1 MYRVVTHNVC
11 GPFQYPLAERHIME
25 SQKPTS
31 LFANRDFRLLFMG
44 STISIL
50 GDQFTLLALPWLVL
64 KLTGDP
70 QQLGLVLAV
79 MALPAAVFMLIGG
92 AVVDRM
98 SPRKVLLNSRAC
110 NALLIFILAGLVLSN
125 SVQMWEVYVLAL
137 GIGLSTAFSY
147 PAGTAILPQ
156 LIEQDQLQKANATF
170 MGVRQ
175 FAMLAGP
182 AIAGFVITLGSS
194 GAATAQNLADA
205 RGMGLA
211 FSIDAVS
218 FLFSLA
224 SLMMVRVHSDYHP
237 QKHEG
242 GVLGDVAKG
251 VAFVW
256 SDVQLR
262 AFILYMGA
270 VSVFVAGPLL
280 VGLPVLANTRMDM
293 GAESLGLLR
302 TANGAGIMLGSVLSV
317 VAMRALR
324 GRVGLAVLCV
334 DTVAGLGVAAL
345 TAVHSTGIGA
355 ALMLV
360 VGLLAGM
367 VQIALFSWMQR
378 RVPQAYMGRTMS
390 LMLFTFMG
398 LGPLSAAIAGVLL
411 KSIGLNGLFA
421 GAGFTLTALALV
433 CLTRP
438 TLRSIVTPMAAA
450 KT

>member
-1 MYRVVTHNVC
+1 
-11 GPFQYPLAERHIME
+11 ME
-25 SQKPTS
+25 NTAKTS

-44 STISIL
+44 SSISIL

-70 QQLGLVLAV
+70 QQLGFVLAL
-79 MALPAAVFMLIGG
+79 MALPLAVFVLVGG

-98 SPRKVLLNSRAC
+98 SPRKVLLNSRAV
-110 NALLIFILAGLVLSN
+110 NAVLIAILATLVLAGAI
-125 SVQMWEVYVLAL
+125 QMWEVYLLAL

-156 LIEQDQLQKANATF
+156 LLKPEQLAKANATF

-182 AIAGFVITLGSS
+182 AIAGYVIALGSGGS
-194 GAATAQNLADA
+194 AQNLADA

-224 SLMMVRVHSDYHP
+224 SLTLVRVHSDYHP
-237 QKHEG
+237 AKKEG

-251 VAFVW
+251 VSFVW
-256 SDVQLR
+256 FDPQLR

-280 VGLPVLANTRMDM
+280 VGLPVLANTRMDL
-293 GAESLGLLR
+293 GAKSLGLLR
-302 TANGAGIMLGSVLSV
+302 AAHGAGILAGSALSGF
-317 VAMRALR
+317 ALR
-324 GRVGLAVLCV
+324 RIGGRVGLAVLCV
-334 DTVAGLGVAAL
+334 DVVAGLGITAL
-345 TAVHSTGIGA
+345 AFVHSTLVGSAVMA
-355 ALMLV
+355 A
-360 VGLLAGM
+360 VGTLAGM
-367 VQIALFSWMQR
+367 VQIALFSWVQR

-390 LMLFTFMG
+390 LLLFTFMG
-398 LGPLSAAIAGVLL
+398 LSPVAASAAGVLL
-411 KSIGLNGLFA
+411 KYVGLGQLFV
-421 GAGFTLTALALV
+421 GAGLTLTAVALV
-433 CLTRP
+433 CLTRS
-438 TLRSIVTPMAAA
+438 TLRGITSQAAPVKA
-450 KT
+450 